1 MGKKSGSRSTGS
13 GGSKGG
19 SSLSRG
25 GYKGGNSV
33 SKVTNKVTKSSQ
45 PGKQTTYT
53 TMSHRAKAVMQK
65 GVNSVKTTVTST
77 VTKAVTRPTKPSATP
92 ATTTTQTTKSLAV
105 TVTNSA
111 PKPSTS
117 VTK

>member
-1 MGKKSGSRSTGS
+1 MGKKSGSRSSGS

-25 GYKGGNSV
+25 GSKGGNSV
-33 SKVTNKVTKSSQ
+33 SKVTNKVPKSSQ

-53 TMSHRAKAVMQK
+53 TMSHREKTIMQK

-77 VTKAVTRPTKPSATP
+77 VTKAVNKPVKPSTTP
-92 ATTTTQTTKSLAV
+92 VTTTVQTIKSTAV
-105 TVTNSA
+105 TVTA

-117 VTK
+117 AIN